1 MLAVAGC
8 QPEGSG
14 TGGSR
19 QGFRPRDSV
28 VDFGRVLE
36 GSQARRGVSL
46 LATGRAGV
54 TVVAAVDGP
63 FAVVA
68 PEVGVP
74 GSGVADVEV
83 VFTAGHGVAEGTLV
97 LEGAGVTESVRLL
110 GTGVRPSPCPER
122 PCSTFH
128 FDVASG
134 ACVET
139 PLEEGAA
146 CTAESRCEVDGRC
159 NSGACVGEPRTCD
172 DNNPCTVDA
181 CSPTRGC
188 VTTQVACPAPR
199 NPCEV
204 GVCDRDK
211 GCTSV
216 NVDDFVPCG
225 PVSCQTAR
233 LCLRGTCREMP
244 PPEGFVCA
252 PATACQD
259 EGRCRAGACERPE
272 PAELEPAFRQVLE
285 GAPVAED
292 GGPVVLVDGDAVFTS
307 VCGGDAGCQ
316 LVAYTGSG
324 LLRYASVY
332 PDGGARTLIAASD
345 AGVVVR
351 AAEGLEGYAH
361 RGAGER
367 LWEATWG
374 ALGADAGTWA
384 GGPGTGHV
392 ALTETG
398 DVLAYVSWGAAVA
411 DAGVASTESARLVWL
426 AGREDAGTLLG
437 ASPVEAWNGEARLAL
452 GADGAAYVYTG
463 DGRLRRVES
472 VDAGVPQQIRGRVL
486 TELGA
491 AASTHEASVIASE
504 REHLRPW
511 ASREAAREG
520 VRPRI
525 DMGAHVASAIALSR
539 EHLRSWASREAE
551 RGRVRPRSDMGAQGM
566 LVAPSDA
573 RAAESVGTRA
583 RGDAEALGALTE
595 TELSLT
601 SLLDGGVPDGGAALA
616 VANGVL
622 LVGGSAFVHPDAGAL
637 TSVDW
642 TSGTGTSAPL
652 MEPALMSSGGTTAY
666 LFARACERTDGV
678 PCTADEE
685 RVVLRAVEAGTGHT
699 AWEVDALPDE
709 SLPGTVYEA
718 ALLQGNVVGV
728 LADAESSEGR
738 QSWLQFFSRGERVG
752 MCPLPAQPR
761 VVGAAFAGASLYVV
775 LERDGAWTLESYG
788 LGPEMR
794 VDDRG
799 WPQRHG
805 GPGGARRES
814 P

>member
-1 MLAVAGC
+1 MHSPVRCWTAWLLALVLAVVGC

-14 TGGSR
+14 TGGTR
-19 QGFRPRDSV
+19 QGFRPRESV

-36 GSQARRGVSL
+36 GAQARRGVAV
-46 LATGRAGV
+46 LATGRSGV

-63 FAVVA
+63 FAVVT

-83 VFTAGHGVAEGTLV
+83 VFTAGDGVAEGTLV
-97 LEGAGVTESVRLL
+97 LAGAGVTESVRLT
-110 GTGVRPSPCPER
+110 GMGVRPSPCPER

-146 CTAESRCEVDGRC
+146 CTAESRCEVNGRC
-159 NSGACVGEPRTCD
+159 KAGTCVGEPRTCD

-188 VTTQVACPAPR
+188 VTTQVACPAPW

-233 LCLRGTCREMP
+233 LCLLGTCREMA

-272 PAELEPAFRQVLE
+272 PVELEPAFRQVLE
-285 GAPVAED
+285 GAPVSED
-292 GGPVVLVDGDAVFTS
+292 GGPVVLVEGDGVFTS

-324 LLRYASVY
+324 LLRYASAY
-332 PDGGARTLIAASD
+332 PDGGARTLLAASD

-351 AAEGLEGYAH
+351 AADGLEGYAH
-361 RGAGER
+361 RGSGER

-392 ALTETG
+392 ALTESG
-398 DVLAYVSWGAAVA
+398 DVLAYVSWGAAVPDGGTA
-411 DAGVASTESARLVWL
+411 QMESARLVWL
-426 AGREDAGTLLG
+426 AGREDAGTVLG
-437 ASPVEAWNGEARLAL
+437 ASQVEAWSGEARLVL
-452 GADGAAYVYTG
+452 GADGTAYVYTV
-463 DGRLRRVES
+463 DGRLRRVE
-472 VDAGVPQQIRGRVL
+472 
-486 TELGA
+486 TEF
-491 AASTHEASVIASE
+491 
-504 REHLRPW
+504 
-511 ASREAAREG
+511 
-520 VRPRI
+520 
-525 DMGAHVASAIALSR
+525 
-539 EHLRSWASREAE
+539 
-551 RGRVRPRSDMGAQGM
+551 
-566 LVAPSDA
+566 
-573 RAAESVGTRA
+573 
-583 RGDAEALGALTE
+583 
-595 TELSLT
+595 SLT
-601 SLLDGGVPDGGAALA
+601 PLLDGGVPDGGASLA
-616 VANGVL
+616 IANGVL
-622 LVGGSAFVHPDAGAL
+622 LAGGSAFVRTDAG
-637 TSVDW
+637 TPTTVDW
-642 TSGTGTSAPL
+642 DTGTGTRVPL
-652 MEPALMSSGGTTAY
+652 TAPALVSSGGTMAY
-666 LFARACERTDGV
+666 LFARACARTDGL
-678 PCTADEE
+678 PCTAEEE
-685 RVVLRAVEAGTGHT
+685 RVVLRAVESGTGHT
-699 AWEVDALPDE
+699 AWEVDALPHE

-718 ALLQGNVVGV
+718 ALLQGDVVGV
-728 LADAESSEGR
+728 LADAESPDGH

-761 VVGAAFAGASLYVV
+761 VVGAAFEGGALYVV
-775 LERDGAWTLESYG
+775 LERDGVWTLESYG
-788 LGPEMR
+788 LGPEMQ
-794 VDDRG
+794 VSERG
-799 WPQRHG
+799 WPLRHG
-805 GPGGARRES
+805 GPGGVRREL